1 MKLWQQLRLITAT
14 LAPLASTSTRVQTN
28 SFGAV
33 IFLILYACKDVS
45 HRLYVK
51 DFPKCCGKCK
61 SSGCTLHRV
70 YPSTDL
76 CLWKLIIVSNF
87 SKPKNARSKRE
98 LAKREPRARE
108 NPKTTLF
115 LRGPS
120 SSSLVNHLLT
130 DLHALKRPFC
140 VRFNKKNPIHPFED
154 ASSLEFFSQKNDAS
168 LLVFGSH
175 SKKRPHCLTW
185 VRCFGGKV
193 LDMME
198 LCVVQDTARTLI
210 QFKGEK
216 CDIGLKPLLSFSGSQ
231 FESPVSNQYTLA
243 KSMFVDFFRGGE
255 TQTIDVEGLQLLV
268 SFLAG
273 EDGPE
278 GEPAQIHMRCWKIVT
293 KRSGQRVPRV
303 EVEEIGPRIDFT
315 VGRIKEADEALL
327 KEAMKV
333 AKGSEVRRRLPLSQ
347 LQWFLISTYSSTGET
362 KEER

>member
-1 MKLWQQLRLITAT
+1 M
-14 LAPLASTSTRVQTN
+14 
-28 SFGAV
+28 
-33 IFLILYACKDVS
+33 
-45 HRLYVK
+45 
-51 DFPKCCGKCK
+51 
-61 SSGCTLHRV
+61 
-70 YPSTDL
+70 
-76 CLWKLIIVSNF
+76 
-87 SKPKNARSKRE
+87 
-98 LAKREPRARE
+98 
-108 NPKTTLF
+108 
-115 LRGPS
+115 
-120 SSSLVNHLLT
+120 
-130 DLHALKRPFC
+130 
-140 VRFNKKNPIHPFED
+140 
-154 ASSLEFFSQKNDAS
+154 
-168 LLVFGSH
+168 
-175 SKKRPHCLTW
+175 
-185 VRCFGGKV
+185 

-333 AKGSEVRRRLPLSQ
+333 AKGSEAKPKKNVETDIVGDKIGRIHLGKQDLTELQTRKMKGLKGLKRARESHTDSGGDSDSISISGEEGSSGEGIKRPRLAQ
-347 LQWFLISTYSSTGET
+347 
-362 KEER
+362 